1 MRKEQAMTVIQQHQ
15 AALRR
20 FHVAS
25 LSVFGSVARGE
36 AKPESDID
44 LLVTFDSPV
53 GLFEFVQLRRFL
65 EGALGCKV
73 DLVTP
78 DALRLEMRDQILQE
92 AVRVA

>member
-1 MRKEQAMTVIQQHQ
+1 MRKEQASTILQQHQ
-15 AALRR
+15 AALQK

-36 AKPESDID
+36 AGPESDID
-44 LLVTFDSPV
+44 LLVTFDCPV
-53 GLFEFVQLRRFL
+53 GLFEFVRVRRYL
-65 EGALGCKV
+65 AHVLGCRV

-78 DALRLEMRDQILQE
+78 DALRVEMRERILQE

>member
-1 MRKEQAMTVIQQHQ
+1 MRKEQAIGIIQQHQ
-15 AALRR
+15 AALRE

-36 AKPESDID
+36 AGTESDID
-44 LLVTFDSPV
+44 LLVTFDCPV
-53 GLFEFVQLRRFL
+53 GLFEFMRVKRYL
-65 EGALGCKV
+65 ENALGCRV

-78 DALRLEMRDQILQE
+78 DALRLEMREQILQE